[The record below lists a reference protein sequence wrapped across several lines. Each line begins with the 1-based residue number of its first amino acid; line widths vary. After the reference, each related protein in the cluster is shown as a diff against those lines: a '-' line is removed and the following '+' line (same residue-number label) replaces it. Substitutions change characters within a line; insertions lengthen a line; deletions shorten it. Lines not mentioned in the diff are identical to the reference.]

1 MEINVG
7 DYVRGFRGINKVMK
21 IEPYNESY
29 FYYTDGKNNNE
40 GKPFYFE
47 RHITKHSKDIMD
59 LIECQDLLYIDISPD
74 NCGGIV
80 VPRIAETQEELN
92 KIISNIKN
100 GVWILKEIVT
110 KEQIKS
116 NAYTIE
122 KER

>member
-1 MEINVG
+1 
-7 DYVRGFRGINKVMK
+7 
-21 IEPYNESY
+21 
-29 FYYTDGKNNNE
+29 
-40 GKPFYFE
+40 
-47 RHITKHSKDIMD
+47 MD

-122 KER
+122 KESNK

>member
-7 DYVRGFRGINKVMK
+7 EYVRTNLGIGTVHRIYNDIGGYYVRFSKKVIK
-21 IEPYNESY
+21 KWV
-29 FYYTDGKNNNE
+29 T
-40 GKPFYFE
+40 
-47 RHITKHSKDIMD
+47 ITNHSKDITD

-116 NAYTIE
+116 NAYVLE

>member
-1 MEINVG
+1 MKIN
-7 DYVRGFRGINKVMK
+7 DYVRTKNGIIGKYIQPDLGK
-21 IEPYNESY
+21 PYITNGIS
-29 FYYTDGKNNNE
+29 FNE
-40 GKPFYFE
+40 GANYG
-47 RHITKHSKDIMD
+47 KHNKDIMD

-116 NAYTIE
+116 NAYFLE

>member
-1 MEINVG
+1 MKIN
-7 DYVRGFRGINKVMK
+7 DYVRTKNGIIGKYIQSDLGN
-21 IEPYNESY
+21 PYITNGIS
-29 FYYTDGKNNNE
+29 FNE
-40 GKPFYFE
+40 GANYG
-47 RHITKHSKDIMD
+47 KHSKDIMD

-116 NAYTIE
+116 NAYFLE